1 MITDKVTATVST
13 KGRYHNTFPL
23 VLTSL
28 ANQTLRPSRLIIY
41 DDNDTLEDIRE
52 NEIYRNVLFLLNRR
66 GINWEVTVGE
76 RKGQI
81 HNHQRALTDV
91 KSEFIWR
98 LDDDNIM
105 EPDTLEK
112 LYNYIITD
120 PKIAAVGPLILD
132 PKSEINNKL
141 ASNKIEDIFMG
152 MNIQWCDP
160 KVESFIEVD
169 HLQGSTFLFRKEAG
183 AHGYDLNLSKVGHRE
198 ETIFTYEMKRAG
210 WRLVVL
216 TGVKTWHM
224 RYGAGGI
231 RSDNQIKQFQD
242 DENIFI
248 EYIKKWNIKT
258 KPVKVIPLDS
268 GIGDHYAF
276 RSALPAIKEKHKH
289 AKLVIGACY
298 PAVFE
303 GEEGIEVISLADCAA
318 FVKVEEYNI
327 YAWMDHMNWK
337 KSLTEAYKAAYAT

>member
-198 ETIFTYEMKRAG
+198 ETIFTYEMRRAG
-210 WRLVVL
+210 WKLVVM

-224 RYGAGGI
+224 RFGAGGI
-231 RSDNQIKQFQD
+231 RSDQQIKMFER
-242 DENIFI
+242 DESIF
-248 EYIKKWNIKT
+248 YDYLKKWGIN
-258 KPVKVIPLDS
+258 PSNVKIFPLNS

-276 RSALPAIKEKHKH
+276 RSILPAIKEKWKGCRI
-289 AKLVIGACY
+289 VIGACY

-303 GEEGIEVISLADCAA
+303 GEENIEIVSLSDATS
-318 FVKVEEYNI
+318 FVNEEECNVYR
-327 YAWMDHMNWK
+327 WMDQRNWK
-337 KSLTEAYKAAYAT
+337 KSLSEALKTMYTS

>member
-13 KGRYHNTFPL
+13 KGRFNTTLPL

-28 ANQTLRPSRLIIY
+28 ANQTLKPYRLIIY
-41 DDNDTLEDIRE
+41 DDNDVMEDLRN
-52 NEIYRNVLFLLNRR
+52 NEIYRNLFTLMNRV
-66 GINWEVTVGE
+66 GMVWEVKPGA

-81 HNHQRALTDV
+81 WNHQQALTDV
-91 KSEFIWR
+91 TSEYIWR
-98 LDDDNIM
+98 LDDDNVM
-105 EPDTLEK
+105 ETNTLSD
-112 LYNYIITD
+112 LFNYIQSD
-120 PKIAAVGPLILD
+120 DKIGAVGPLILD
-132 PKSEINNKL
+132 PKADIGHKL
-141 ASNKIEDIFMG
+141 ASNKIEDIFLG
-152 MNIQWCDP
+152 MNIQWRDTNTH
-160 KVESFIEVD
+160 SYIDVD
-169 HLQGSTFLFRKEAG
+169 HLQGSTFLFRREAG
-183 AHGYDLNLSKVGHRE
+183 KHGYDLRLSKVGHRE

-216 TGVKTWHM
+216 TRVKTWHM